1 MFMFAS
7 VALLRLMACWSCC
20 FSMSACSCMCSGI
33 GISNLFAHSM
43 MSPRLVVGAV
53 HLFVSVFHLTP
64 VMLLSWSTL
73 NVS

>member
-1 MFMFAS
+1 
-7 VALLRLMACWSCC
+7 
-20 FSMSACSCMCSGI
+20 MC
-33 GISNLFAHSM
+33 ISNLFAHSM